1 MKSFRALSAIEQL
14 AAHLRGEIQAGALGG
29 TLPGVHRLAKEL
41 GVSPKSVVAAVADA
55 TVMTS
60 GDPALSTPSSAETGS
75 IDSLSTLT

>member
-1 MKSFRALSAIEQL
+1 V
-14 AAHLRGEIQAGALGG
+14 AAQAAAAVAVVA
-29 TLPGVHRLAKEL
+29 TAAAAAAA
-41 GVSPKSVVAAVADA
+41 VVAAVADA